1 MNAKASVHWSDIIK
15 TASALALIS
24 RARSFAG
31 GFTIEVLDAI
41 LALLPG
47 GVCLA

>member
-1 MNAKASVHWSDIIK
+1 MAVIGGGAF
-15 TASALALIS
+15 TAD
-24 RARSFAG
+24 

-47 GVCLA
+47 GVCLADAKRRVLEPHPP